1 LSELT
6 KSDLEKLISS
16 LEKYVDNR
24 TRLINYHTAAISSIV
39 QQELDRMITHELNR
53 MITMIVELLD
63 PQGDIMSQ

>member
-1 LSELT
+1 MSELT

-53 MITMIVELLD
+53 MITVIVELLD
-63 PQGDIMSQ
+63 PQGDITS

>member
-53 MITMIVELLD
+53 MITVIVELLD
-63 PQGDIMSQ
+63 PQGDITS